1 MKHLIILYILSCS
14 FAYSQISVQTFNP
27 FANGNNPFM
36 MNRGMTPNYGFNN
49 QQRNYGFNTQQRNYG
64 FNNNGFNNNQQ
75 QNNGFNNNQ
84 QQGNNQTNSPQL
96 FTRRY
101 HLNNGY
107 LYGRPTLWYD
117 AKSGKM
123 QPWVRRNL
131 R

>member
-1 MKHLIILYILSCS
+1 
-14 FAYSQISVQTFNP
+14 
-27 FANGNNPFM
+27 
-36 MNRGMTPNYGFNN
+36 
-49 QQRNYGFNTQQRNYG
+49 
-64 FNNNGFNNNQQ
+64 
-75 QNNGFNNNQ
+75 
-84 QQGNNQTNSPQL
+84 L